1 MCPAQRKGQS
11 LIVKLLFEHLPPS
24 MAIGLAGW
32 WLSGDYGC
40 LLASLVAGWMIDA
53 DHLVDFFYY
62 VHRAG
67 KAADYSLVKT
77 GKYFKLNG
85 KVIVPLHA
93 WEITLTMFLL
103 ALLLP
108 AAQAIL
114 FCAALAHGA
123 HLLQDQLMYR
133 VRPYGYWLM
142 SRLHEHFVHDGF
154 CAAANDVKAI

>member
-1 MCPAQRKGQS
+1 MCPVQRKGQS
-11 LIVKLLFEHLPPS
+11 LIVKLLFEHLPLS
-24 MAIGLAGW
+24 IATGLAGW

-93 WEITLTMFLL
+93 WEITFILLGCAVFL
-103 ALLLP
+103 P
-108 AAQAIL
+108 DTRFIW
-114 FCAALAHGA
+114 FSAALAHAA
-123 HLLQDQLMYR
+123 HLLQDQFAYQ
-133 VRPYGYWLM
+133 VRPMGYTFF
-142 SRLHEHFVHDGF
+142 SRVIHNFCHTGF
-154 CAAANDVKAI
+154 CRRNET